1 VATFACIRLIR
12 KGAMLPS
19 LHSPNTHTVGHI
31 LLPST
36 NVAQNAGDSLPAHQS
51 LCAVDGGSA
60 LRSLGSSQCSPSL
73 VPVHLLVIA
82 TLAPNVPSLS
92 SFQSEH

>member
-1 VATFACIRLIR
+1 MATFACIRLFR
-12 KGAMLPS
+12 KGAVLPS

-31 LLPST
+31 LLTST

-60 LRSLGSSQCSPSL
+60 LRSLGSSQPSPSL
-73 VPVHLLVIA
+73 VPVHLLMIA
-82 TLAPNVPSLS
+82 TFAPNVPSLS
-92 SFQSEH
+92 LFKTDH